1 MMDTVHAP
9 AGSDDMK
16 LDGQPF
22 SVGDSMRQRLD
33 QQTPTVAAPFEAF
46 PSNPWTVKLEN
57 LGHHSQCNQPEVLMD
72 ILTQQPAR

>member
-1 MMDTVHAP
+1 
-9 AGSDDMK
+9 MK
-16 LDGQPF
+16 PDSQLL

-46 PSNPWTVKLEN
+46 QRNQWTVKLEN
-57 LGHHSQCNQPEVLMD
+57 LGHHAQGNQPEVLMD